1 MSVSCLPNNRTR
13 LARRLFE
20 GPTVVAPLTPST
32 GDTRANKNLDV
43 RYPKPTGNQEE
54 RIVTTT
60 EDRVAKLEADSTAN
74 AIVQREL
81 TESIEKLTRKVE
93 EGFHSIEK
101 RLGRIDDSV
110 TELPTLREIAATV
123 RHIVEESQS

>member
-1 MSVSCLPNNRTR
+1 M
-13 LARRLFE
+13 
-20 GPTVVAPLTPST
+20 
-32 GDTRANKNLDV
+32 
-43 RYPKPTGNQEE
+43 
-54 RIVTTT
+54 TTT

-93 EGFHSIEK
+93 EGFHSIENH
-101 RLGRIDDSV
+101 LGRIDDTV
-110 TELPTLREIAATV
+110 TELPTLREIDFHFARNPRDTDFTLHRTRSRELSLLLAATV

>member
-1 MSVSCLPNNRTR
+1 M
-13 LARRLFE
+13 
-20 GPTVVAPLTPST
+20 
-32 GDTRANKNLDV
+32 
-43 RYPKPTGNQEE
+43 
-54 RIVTTT
+54 TTT

-93 EGFHSIEK
+93 EGFHSIEN
-101 RLGRIDDSV
+101 RLGRIDDTV